1 MLVNTQN
8 VEIYTTTDSNYLQ
21 IHKNG
26 CDHIKHHLHENY
38 SEVIENFSNPN
49 NDKVTWTTIRD
60 PYKRFISGIT
70 YDILRQ
76 FNSLDNLENILSIE
90 NLNLIFYKRINNIT
104 PFFNAKGN
112 ITHTSLQWTYLASHS
127 VNAVVKIE
135 DLNIFLDMHFKKRN
149 NINVTNTP
157 SEYKNTVLNF
167 IENNK
172 EIKNLIMSY
181 LAPDYYYIEQ
191 IKYNNLFWVWQNGKI
206 F

>member
-1 MLVNTQN
+1 
-8 VEIYTTTDSNYLQ
+8 
-21 IHKNG
+21 
-26 CDHIKHHLHENY
+26 
-38 SEVIENFSNPN
+38 
-49 NDKVTWTTIRD
+49 
-60 PYKRFISGIT
+60 
-70 YDILRQ
+70 
-76 FNSLDNLENILSIE
+76 
-90 NLNLIFYKRINNIT
+90 
-104 PFFNAKGN
+104 
-112 ITHTSLQWTYLASHS
+112 
-127 VNAVVKIE
+127 
-135 DLNIFLDMHFKKRN
+135 MHFKKRN